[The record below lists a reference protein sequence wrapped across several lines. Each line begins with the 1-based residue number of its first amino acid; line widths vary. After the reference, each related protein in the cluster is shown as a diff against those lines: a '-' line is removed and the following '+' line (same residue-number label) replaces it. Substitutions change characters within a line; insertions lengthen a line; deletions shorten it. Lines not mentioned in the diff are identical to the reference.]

1 MKHLLFSMMLA
12 TTLTA
17 FSVSAQA
24 DEVMTKTSDG
34 TYIVNTTTI
43 CNARGYRKGTP
54 VEVYIK
60 KGKVVKVVALKNQET
75 VTIFDK
81 VKRSLLPLYSNLK
94 VAKAKKLT
102 EKTKVDGCTGAT
114 FSTKAVQKNIQAALS
129 YYASHK

>member
-1 MKHLLFSMMLA
+1 MMLA
-12 TTLTA
+12 TKLTA
-17 FSVSAQA
+17 FSVSVQA

-102 EKTKVDGCTGAT
+102 
-114 FSTKAVQKNIQAALS
+114 
-129 YYASHK
+129 